1 MANEA
6 FPLDVIQEEEPEE
19 DLEEWQRTNDPA
31 QLKQHRTQA
40 KRIHTMAL
48 NQALLAV
55 RMQEDVGTIEIE
67 RTSLVRAYDIVER
80 IHRRY
85 VEVCKFDGEDLD
97 RETSWG
103 IDISIKHSRA
113 LTDMA
118 NYIDSLQARA
128 RSVAGSSR
136 SSVSNRSS
144 TSSTRRKLQ
153 EAERL
158 EKETQLRI
166 QQEKAEALQQA
177 EEEER
182 RMQLEIARKAE
193 EKRVEASRKER
204 QLKMELERQRYT
216 SSLLRKQ
223 LADELAETEETDE
236 IETSGFDKTDVWKT
250 SNVPFHAPA
259 TPVPEF
265 CMPYRPATT
274 TQPCS
279 QHGPAASQQPFTF
292 DQPSSSFPNLNVNAS
307 SYAPTN
313 IFDRVAQQINS
324 SARPP
329 SHPTIAMS
337 APPVHNRFTQQTFP
351 SQRPVPDS
359 QPTVYSPDAWIFTVN
374 RHDAP
379 PTFRSSSRPPK
390 AEPPKFDGNPINWP
404 MFIQSFKVQIH
415 DTCFSDAERQHHLRA
430 CLTTEIQKNLGEV
443 LLNPGL
449 YSFALK
455 ELHRK
460 FGNPRIVST
469 ACSSL
474 LLKLSSFKDSDYES
488 LKQFSSTLRSVVA
501 TLQLGGYGLELH
513 SSTTLAQLVGKL
525 PPNLRSKWAEVSYR
539 IQDRLP
545 TILDLDTWLDDV
557 TMAEYF
563 VRVGVDPT
571 FQQGSHPKTREN
583 VHKSSN
589 EKPKKSTTPPMV
601 FSTTVNIASCPYCDG
616 AHRLYLCEK
625 FKALNPT
632 ERSEVVK
639 EKRCCYRCLDYRH
652 LSSECKRE
660 KECGTEDCKRLHH
673 PLLHGAP
680 RMYPKTPQS
689 SPTSH
694 SSRKG
699 PFNGAVSYGYANETT
714 LLPIVPM
721 VIEANG
727 RTWTGYGLL
736 DPGSQISMITNA
748 LANELGLQG
757 EKGIS
762 IIGTYHGRDP
772 TAHTT
777 KVSFRI
783 SSLDKSSSFEIPNC
797 YSVPVLKIKNENVD
811 LKKLVKDWP
820 HLAGLKVP
828 AQNSVDVNV
837 LIGSCDMAPQEVL
850 EIKRDPLNERA
861 PRGLRTAFGWCIA
874 GPISPAAV
882 AQLQCNSLSLAPPP
896 DQDLVNAIDRF
907 LLTETYEARAGVKV
921 PVSDDELRANKI
933 LNETTRFVGDRYES
947 GFLWKNEEP
956 NLPDNSQSTLARF
969 LKLERRLIADENLG
983 RRYSAAINEYI
994 SLGHARK
1001 LSAEEVD
1008 YRPAG
1013 RTWFL
1018 PHHPVINP
1026 KKPDKCRP
1034 VFDASAYYKGM
1045 SLNFALLKGPDLLT
1059 NLIGVLLRFRQ
1070 HPMALSADIVKMF
1083 HQVRVR
1089 PQDGPALRFFY
1100 RDPGIQE
1107 PPSVYQMNVQPFGA
1121 VCSPTI
1127 CAHVLRQAAEDGGID
1142 AADASKQVID
1152 HFYVDNWLTS
1162 FPTAEE
1168 AIQQAK
1174 RVTNVLRRGGFELAQ
1189 WGSSCPKVLLSLPG
1203 NPVSSIDLALHG
1215 MPIERTLGLSLDYG
1229 SDSFVVSASI
1239 KLDGETKREILRE
1252 TSSVYDPFGFLSPVL
1267 LQAKLILQAVCRKSV
1282 GWDDQLDQTTI
1293 DEWQN
1298 WAISLSKLNP
1308 LSVPRCFYPELPKAR
1323 GVGLHLFA
1331 DASESAFGAIAYF
1344 RFDIPDGVKVSFVM
1358 AKARVAP
1365 IKYVS
1370 IPRLELCAALLAA
1383 RLASVIKSE
1392 LRLKIDQTTFWSDS
1406 TTVLR
1411 WINSPH
1417 YRFHIYV
1424 GNRIGEVLELSE
1436 SSQWRYVPTA
1446 QNPAD
1451 DVSRGVTSSEFS
1463 IEHRFFTGPS
1473 FLYQSPQNWPA
1484 FPDVKQGTNEVE
1496 DPEVRCTRWVGV
1508 ILHVNDSID
1517 QLTTYT
1523 SRYPFLVGV
1532 VGYVKRFISNARKEK
1547 THREFG
1553 KLSETEVK
1561 NAEAELFRRAQMSA
1575 FPEDY
1580 SNLKEGKQLDPGS
1593 SLITLTPFI
1602 DHQRV
1607 LRVGGRIENAPA
1619 PPEARHPIILP
1630 ADEKITKLL
1639 IYSLHLE
1646 FAHST
1651 TERTFHELRKV
1662 YWVQRGRKTVRR
1674 IISKCFKCKQHYAKA
1689 LCPMMAAL
1697 PGYRLKPFYPAFT
1710 HTGVDF
1716 FGPYN
1721 VKIFRRKVKRWACL
1735 FTCMSSRAV
1744 HLEMAYSLDTSSFI
1758 NCISR
1763 FEDRRTTPQHY
1774 HSDNG
1779 TNFVGA
1785 VREFSECLRRME
1797 QLAIRDGRKRRTV
1810 TWSFNPPAAPHFGGT
1825 WERLVQSSKR
1835 ALRFVLNEQTLTD
1848 DTLVTTLIQVE
1859 KLLNGRPLTY
1869 VSVNPADPEPIT
1881 PNHLLLGHENPYVPF
1896 DMFDENDMTTKRQYR
1911 IAQYLTDCFWRRW
1924 MREYLPSLTER
1935 RKWLYGQK
1943 NLNVGDIVI
1952 VIEPDTPRGEWPI
1965 ARVVKVFSGPD
1976 GVVRSAIVHLRSATK
1991 TSELHRPAVK
2001 LCLLESWDTDGASAY
2016 ERRAGYVPNPTAPN
2030 S

>member
-85 VEVCKFDGEDLD
+85 VEVCKFDGKDLD

-128 RSVAGSSR
+128 RSVAGFSR

-182 RMQLEIARKAE
+182 RKQFELGKMQLEIARKAE
-193 EKRVEASRKER
+193 EKRVEAARKER
-204 QLKMELERQRYT
+204 QLKMELEKQRYT

-236 IETSGFDKTDVWKT
+236 IETSGFDKSDVWKT

-279 QHGPAASQQPFTF
+279 QHDPAASQQPFTF

-324 SARPP
+324 SSRPP

-374 RHDAP
+374 RHDPP

-415 DTCFSDAERQHHLRA
+415 DTCFSDAERQHHLRV

-474 LLKLSSFKDSDYES
+474 RLKLPSFKDSDYES

-525 PPNLRSKWAEVSYR
+525 PSKLRSKWAEVSYR

-639 EKRCCYRCLDYRH
+639 EKRCCYRCLDDRH

-699 PFNGAVSYGYANETT
+699 PFNGAVSFGYENETT

-736 DPGSQISMITNA
+736 DPGSQISMITSA

-861 PRGLRTAFGWCIA
+861 PRSLRTAFGWCIA

-907 LLTETYEARAGVKV
+907 LLTETYEARAAVKV

-947 GFLWKNEEP
+947 GLLWKNEEP

-983 RRYSAAINEYI
+983 RRYSAAINKYI

-1018 PHHPVINP
+1018 PHHPVISP

-1045 SLNFALLKGPDLLT
+1045 SLNFALLKAPDLLT

-1083 HQVRVR
+1083 H
-1089 PQDGPALRFFY
+1089 
-1100 RDPGIQE
+1100 QE

-1142 AADASKQVID
+1142 AADATKQVID

-1308 LSVPRCFYPELPKAR
+1308 LSVPR
-1323 GVGLHLFA
+1323 
-1331 DASESAFGAIAYF
+1331 SFGAIAYL
-1344 RFDIPDGVKVSFVM
+1344 RFDIPDGVKVSLVM

-1383 RLASVIKSE
+1383 RLASVIKSK
-1392 LRLKIDQTTFWSDS
+1392 LRLKIDQTSFWSDS

-1424 GNRIGEVLELSE
+1424 GNRIGEILELSE

-1496 DPEVRCTRWVGV
+1496 DPEVRCTRWVGA

-1523 SRYPFLVGV
+1523 FRYPFLVGV

-1580 SNLKEGKQLDPGS
+1580 SNLKEGK
-1593 SLITLTPFI
+1593 
-1602 DHQRV
+1602 
-1607 LRVGGRIENAPA
+1607 
-1619 PPEARHPIILP
+1619 
-1630 ADEKITKLL
+1630 
-1639 IYSLHLE
+1639 
-1646 FAHST
+1646 
-1651 TERTFHELRKV
+1651 
-1662 YWVQRGRKTVRR
+1662 
-1674 IISKCFKCKQHYAKA
+1674 
-1689 LCPMMAAL
+1689 
-1697 PGYRLKPFYPAFT
+1697 
-1710 HTGVDF
+1710 
-1716 FGPYN
+1716 
-1721 VKIFRRKVKRWACL
+1721 
-1735 FTCMSSRAV
+1735 
-1744 HLEMAYSLDTSSFI
+1744 
-1758 NCISR
+1758 
-1763 FEDRRTTPQHY
+1763 
-1774 HSDNG
+1774 
-1779 TNFVGA
+1779 
-1785 VREFSECLRRME
+1785 
-1797 QLAIRDGRKRRTV
+1797 
-1810 TWSFNPPAAPHFGGT
+1810 
-1825 WERLVQSSKR
+1825 
-1835 ALRFVLNEQTLTD
+1835 
-1848 DTLVTTLIQVE
+1848 
-1859 KLLNGRPLTY
+1859 
-1869 VSVNPADPEPIT
+1869 
-1881 PNHLLLGHENPYVPF
+1881 
-1896 DMFDENDMTTKRQYR
+1896 
-1911 IAQYLTDCFWRRW
+1911 
-1924 MREYLPSLTER
+1924 
-1935 RKWLYGQK
+1935 
-1943 NLNVGDIVI
+1943 
-1952 VIEPDTPRGEWPI
+1952 
-1965 ARVVKVFSGPD
+1965 
-1976 GVVRSAIVHLRSATK
+1976 
-1991 TSELHRPAVK
+1991 
-2001 LCLLESWDTDGASAY
+2001 
-2016 ERRAGYVPNPTAPN
+2016 
-2030 S
+2030 